1 LAVDSLLGQG
11 GGSREFRE
19 LSDEQWHQPLLP
31 PKASTGR
38 PRADDRRTLNGILYV
53 LTTGCRWM
61 EMPKEYGSHKTA
73 WRRLKEWQERGV
85 WEGLW
90 RRQAGR
96 LRLGAVAIDAT
107 TVEARKGRRE

>member
-1 LAVDSLLGQG
+1 MEL
-11 GGSREFRE
+11 RE
-19 LSDEQWHQPLLP
+19 LSDEQQQFIQPLLP

-38 PRADDRRTLNGILYV
+38 PRADDRGTLNGILYV

-61 EMPKEYGSHKTA
+61 DMPREYGSHKTA

-90 RRQAGR
+90 RRLLELGYRAGR

-107 TVEARKGRRE
+107 TIEARKGGRE

>member
-1 LAVDSLLGQG
+1 M
-11 GGSREFRE
+11 EFRE
-19 LSDEQWHQPLLP
+19 LSDEQWQFIQPLLP

-61 EMPKEYGSHKTA
+61 DMPKEYGSHKTV

-90 RRQAGR
+90 RRLLELGYQAGR